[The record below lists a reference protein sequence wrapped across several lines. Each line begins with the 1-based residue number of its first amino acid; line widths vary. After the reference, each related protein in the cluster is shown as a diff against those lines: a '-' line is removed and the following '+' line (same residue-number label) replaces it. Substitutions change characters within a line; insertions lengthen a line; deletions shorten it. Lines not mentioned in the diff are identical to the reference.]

1 MKFSQIIR
9 TFIVFT
15 FCLTLN
21 YKSNFAFSKNYFISC
36 PYNDVSE
43 KQIFQKSKKDKLMF
57 CNVNVLLT
65 DLLYY

>member
-21 YKSNFAFSKNYFISC
+21 YKPNFAFSKNYFINC

-43 KQIFQKSKKDKLMF
+43 KQIFQNFEDRQSY
-57 CNVNVLLT
+57 VLQC
-65 DLLYY
+65 